1 MRQALEKNSM
11 TTIITDEMMRERIAQ
26 TKSYTVVILRKTA
39 KYGEPGTDKII
50 WEHGRR
56 NFQLREEGLLPIVCP
71 VRDESDVSGVGIF
84 TATPEEV
91 KKIYD
96 EDPGVKAGV
105 FTYEIHAC
113 RSFPGDSLPK

>member
-1 MRQALEKNSM
+1 MKQAMEGNSM
-11 TTIITDEMMRERIAQ
+11 IIITDEMMRKRIAQ
-26 TKSYTVVILRKTA
+26 TKSYTVVILRKTT

-91 KKIYD
+91 KTIYD

-105 FTYEIHAC
+105 FTYEIHTC
-113 RSFPGDSLPK
+113 RGFPGDSLPK